1 MAPHRA
7 ALIAAAGERCD
18 APLVAA
24 RVAHV
29 GHRAARDA
37 KGLME
42 TVDAFQEIG
51 ASLYAA
57 EAAAQAAELFV
68 RDGRSDSARRAAPRV
83 RDLFPENQGG
93 TLGPIDGLDRDLVE
107 LTGREA
113 QLVEL
118 ASAGLSNQEIAQRL
132 VLSVRTVESHLYRAM
147 RKLGVSD
154 RREL

>member
-1 MAPHRA
+1 
-7 ALIAAAGERCD
+7 
-18 APLVAA
+18 
-24 RVAHV
+24 
-29 GHRAARDA
+29 
-37 KGLME
+37 
-42 TVDAFQEIG
+42 
-51 ASLYAA
+51 
-57 EAAAQAAELFV
+57 
-68 RDGRSDSARRAAPRV
+68 V

-147 RKLGVSD
+147 RKLGASD